1 MKRYQKTAAFLM
13 LSAAI
18 VSASACAKKPA
29 ETAAPS
35 TTASTMA
42 PLETQKETQ
51 KETESTKETLEVKGS
66 EAETTKAVQS
76 TTASK
81 NTSNVHDLASKVQ
94 KAVAD
99 QDLEALAD
107 LVAYPIG
114 IASPDGEGI
123 EVANKEE
130 FLKLKPEDVFTE
142 RLMNVIKGIK
152 ASEVEIDKDDL
163 AVMGKGTINIA
174 LGMTEEGNLRVVAIS
189 R

>member
-1 MKRYQKTAAFLM
+1 MKRYRKTAAFLM

-29 ETAAPS
+29 ETTAPS

-42 PLETQKETQ
+42 PLETQ

-66 EAETTKAVQS
+66 EAETTKAAQS

-81 NTSNVHDLASKVQ
+81 KTSNVHDLASKVQ

>member
-1 MKRYQKTAAFLM
+1 MKKYRKTATLLM
-13 LSAAI
+13 LSAVI
-18 VSASACAKKPA
+18 VGASACAKKPA
-29 ETAAPS
+29 ETTAPS

-42 PLETQKETQ
+42 PVETQ

-66 EAETTKAVQS
+66 EAETTKAAQS
-76 TTASK
+76 ATAAGK
-81 NTSNVHDLASKVQ
+81 TSNVHDLASKVQ

-130 FLKLKPEDVFTE
+130 FLKLKPEDIFSE

-152 ASEVEIDKDDL
+152 TSEVEIDKDDL

-174 LGMTEEGNLRVVAIS
+174 LGMTEEGTLRVVAIS